1 MLRPFLSP
9 FLTSRFLSFLAV
21 GVVNAVNGTV
31 FAYLFSQ
38 VLDVNL
44 AFVLGYA
51 VAVTVSYV
59 LNARFVFP
67 SPLSVGG
74 YGRFV
79 LSYVPNF
86 LIQNLC
92 VLIVYNLLGYDKLL
106 AYVLAAVVGVPVT
119 FLLLKLFA
127 FRGHDAPTASD
138 GSDPKGPFDPPEE
151 R

>member
-1 MLRPFLSP
+1 MLRPFLEP
-9 FLTSRFLSFLAV
+9 FLTPRFLNFLAV
-21 GVVNAVNGTV
+21 GVVNAVNGTA

-38 VLDVNL
+38 VFDANL
-44 AFVLGYA
+44 AFILGYA
-51 VAVTVSYV
+51 VAVTISYV

-67 SPLSVGG
+67 SPLSIRG

-79 LSYVPNF
+79 LSYLPNF

-92 VLIVYNLLGYDKLL
+92 VLIVYNLLGSDKLV
-106 AYVLAAVVGVPVT
+106 AYVLAAVIGVPVT

-127 FRGHDAPTASD
+127 FRAHDAPTEPL
-138 GSDPKGPFDPPEE
+138 DPRDPPED